1 MKQEKPTTKTKMTE
15 QEKQDWDKLY
25 QYVKTEILNYTD
37 DMALPKHIV
46 LRLRGL
52 SNGQYIANNKCK
64 KNAKYPYST
73 ILLTFK
79 FCKSNI
85 IKALEQKQF
94 KNEQNKFNYIMAI
107 IENNINDVAMRL
119 KNKEKAEIE
128 SERQIQ
134 KVQVDI
140 SFMTNH
146 TKEQNNIALNKNE
159 NENSNFDNLVGDMW

>member
-1 MKQEKPTTKTKMTE
+1 MTE

-25 QYVKTEILNYTD
+25 QYVKTEVLNYTD

-94 KNEQNKFNYIMAI
+94 KNEQNKFNYIMVI

-119 KNKEKAEIE
+119 KNKEKADKKLDKLEMTDYEIKVNKE
-128 SERQIQ
+128 EQ
-134 KVQVDI
+134 KLK
-140 SFMTNH
+140 S
-146 TKEQNNIALNKNE
+146 KNE
-159 NENSNFDNLVGDMW
+159 NNDSFVSLTKDLW